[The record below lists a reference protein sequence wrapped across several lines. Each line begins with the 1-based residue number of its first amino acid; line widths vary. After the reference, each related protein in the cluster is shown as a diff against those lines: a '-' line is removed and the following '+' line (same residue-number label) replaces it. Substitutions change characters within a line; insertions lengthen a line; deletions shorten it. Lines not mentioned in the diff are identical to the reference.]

1 MPAQAHPATHGT
13 GVDKD
18 KPLAGNWDRKKVTF
32 IVYLSLGLTV
42 FIIAVVSAAIA
53 VTCSCPGSAEL
64 HCIQLKC
71 T

>member
-1 MPAQAHPATHGT
+1 M
-13 GVDKD
+13 
-18 KPLAGNWDRKKVTF
+18 TF